1 MKHSAIEEGK
11 MAGWTVVPD
20 STQDIIDRK
29 KLEKIYKLNSED
41 KFKVND
47 NLMKMLSDEH
57 LLFTAYKKLKEN
69 DGFMTPGT
77 LNVNETVDNLKQIK
91 KGKTRGFVRVMRHL
105 EQKKNP
111 GLKRLS

>member
-1 MKHSAIEEGK
+1 
-11 MAGWTVVPD
+11 
-20 STQDIIDRK
+20 
-29 KLEKIYKLNSED
+29 
-41 KFKVND
+41 
-47 NLMKMLSDEH
+47 MKMLSDEH

-77 LNVNETVDNLKQIK
+77 LNETVDNLKQIK
-91 KGKTRGFVRVMRHL
+91 KEKKTSGFVRVMRHL

>member
-1 MKHSAIEEGK
+1 
-11 MAGWTVVPD
+11 
-20 STQDIIDRK
+20 
-29 KLEKIYKLNSED
+29 
-41 KFKVND
+41 
-47 NLMKMLSDEH
+47 MKMLSDEH

-77 LNVNETVDNLKQIK
+77 LNETVDNLKQIK